1 MIKFVID
8 VERGIAAFGGEFY
21 KDADALLLE
30 SGSVQEYL
38 WGGNLHPWAVPP
50 LIVFSSLIN
59 IRPAAGNGSMIVENP
74 ELRERLKSVM
84 HRWIQLEW

>member
-38 WGGNLHPWAVPP
+38 YPWAVPP